1 MSDFILKT
9 ANIFYLSTRIHRYA
23 TTGHYV
29 TFSNL
34 SKKGLQWP
42 RICQLSR
49 VFIRPSSW
57 NMIQSSGYATDRIY
71 FMSFI
76 PISWMRFYRSKIA
89 SDLVTRIYIKQG
101 FWPRTQFFFYGT
113 NLFLSLFYIEIAV
126 HGYRP
131 RRSGLA
137 GFGTAKPA
145 QSAPGSTTAIDDL
158 SAIISLFYWNS
169 FKYIQWFHI
178 NYHTTIFY
186 ILYFKPKILLQYFNL
201 HLLTKS
207 IIFRA
212 IFTNISSLSITSW
225 FT

>member
-49 VFIRPSSW
+49 VFRRPSSW

-89 SDLVTRIYIKQG
+89 SDLVTWKNLNKTRVLTAHIVLFLRNKCD
-101 FWPRTQFFFYGT
+101 FKSFFYIQ
-113 NLFLSLFYIEIAV
+113 LSV
-126 HGYRP
+126 HGYRL

-145 QSAPGSTTAIDDL
+145 QSAAGSTTAIDDL
-158 SAIISLFYWNS
+158 SVIISLFYWNS
-169 FKYIQWFHI
+169 FKYIEWFRL
-178 NYHTTIFY
+178 NYNTTIFY
-186 ILYFKPKILLQYFNL
+186 ILYFELKILLLYFTL
-201 HLLTKS
+201 RHLTKF
-207 IIFRA
+207 IF
-212 IFTNISSLSITSW
+212 LEL
-225 FT
+225 

>member
-42 RICQLSR
+42 RICQLS
-49 VFIRPSSW
+49 
-57 NMIQSSGYATDRIY
+57 SGHQAGI
-71 FMSFI
+71 
-76 PISWMRFYRSKIA
+76 WYRA
-89 SDLVTRIYIKQG
+89 LVTQLIEFILCPIFLFRECASTDLKLRVIWWLEGIYIKQG
-101 FWPRTQFFFYGT
+101 FWLRSQFYFYGT
-113 NLFLSLFYIEIAV
+113 KLFFIFFYIEIAV
-126 HGYRP
+126 HGYRL

-158 SAIISLFYWNS
+158 SVIISLFYWNS

>member
-34 SKKGLQWP
+34 SKKGLRWP
-42 RICQLSR
+42 RIYQLSW

-71 FMSFI
+71 FMSYI

-89 SDLVTRIYIKQG
+89 SDFVSWRNLNKTRVLAAHKVLLLQNQCN
-101 FWPRTQFFFYGT
+101 FKSF
-113 NLFLSLFYIEIAV
+113 SYIEILI

-158 SAIISLFYWNS
+158 SVIISLFYWNS

-186 ILYFKPKILLQYFNL
+186 IFYILNQ
-201 HLLTKS
+201 KS
-207 IIFRA
+207 FY
-212 IFTNISSLSITSW
+212 NISTCIFLQSPLFLELYLQILVHYR
-225 FT
+225 

>member
-1 MSDFILKT
+1 
-9 ANIFYLSTRIHRYA
+9 
-23 TTGHYV
+23 
-29 TFSNL
+29 
-34 SKKGLQWP
+34 
-42 RICQLSR
+42 
-49 VFIRPSSW
+49 
-57 NMIQSSGYATDRIY
+57 MIQSSGYATDRIY
-71 FMSFI
+71 FMSYI

-89 SDLVTRIYIKQG
+89 SDKWLEGINTTQG
-101 FWPRTQFFFYGT
+101 FWMRTPNFTEPNY
-113 NLFLSLFYIEIAV
+113 FLAFFYIEIAV

-158 SAIISLFYWNS
+158 SVIISLFYWNS

>member
-71 FMSFI
+71 FMSYI

-89 SDLVTRIYIKQG
+89 SDLVTWIYIKQG
-101 FWPRTQFFFYGT
+101 FWTAHT
-113 NLFLSLFYIEIAV
+113 VLFL
-126 HGYRP
+126 RN
-131 RRSGLA
+131 
-137 GFGTAKPA
+137 
-145 QSAPGSTTAIDDL
+145 Q
-158 SAIISLFYWNS
+158 IIFNS
-169 FKYIQWFHI
+169 F
-178 NYHTTIFY
+178 
-186 ILYFKPKILLQYFNL
+186 LYRNRSSWIPSPEVGSGGLWDGEAGPKCAWLDHRYRRFIRYYFPILL
-201 HLLTKS
+201 K
-207 IIFRA
+207 
-212 IFTNISSLSITSW
+212 
-225 FT
+225 